1 MFLSK
6 AEENIAF
13 RSSFLVDPEGVIV
26 SMEKCDIPVKRQI
39 FYLDTKFDLPFK
51 VGRSMEELV
60 RRVGMATGMED
71 DLSSSKVGLSFFSNY
86 C

>member
-26 SMEKCDIPVKRQI
+26 SMEKGDIPVTRPG
-39 FYLDTKFDLPFK
+39 FYLDTNF
-51 VGRSMEELV
+51 
-60 RRVGMATGMED
+60 
-71 DLSSSKVGLSFFSNY
+71 
-86 C
+86 

>member
-26 SMEKCDIPVKRQI
+26 SMEKCDIPVNRQA
-39 FYLDTKFDLPFK
+39 FYLDTNF
-51 VGRSMEELV
+51 
-60 RRVGMATGMED
+60 
-71 DLSSSKVGLSFFSNY
+71 
-86 C
+86 